1 MTIAEGAA
9 IALPSPPSD
18 ENINN
23 TPDLF
28 KPGHVAQI
36 SLRTLHDVIQAKS
49 LLKSA
54 NSPTR
59 PVLSDL
65 EITFRAVYYKPDG
78 ATVVRIARRALRPVA
93 HIGHER
99 ALSACLGLRGPD
111 LTHTCIPARM
121 RNAFDKAATDG
132 EIWIARLVAFSSKDL
147 QPEGYARQEYYKVF
161 KEIALRKDGKD
172 WTVADLEGVFGFFVD
187 RRGR

>member
-1 MTIAEGAA
+1 MSTAEDAA

-23 TPDLF
+23 TPDFF
-28 KPGHVAQI
+28 KAGHVAQI
-36 SLRTLHDVIQAKS
+36 SLRTLQDVTQAKS

-54 NSPTR
+54 DSPTR

-65 EITFRAVYYKPDG
+65 EITFRAVYDKPDG
-78 ATVVRIARRALRPVA
+78 ATIVRIARKALRPVA

-99 ALSACLGLRGPD
+99 ALSVCLGLRGPD
-111 LTHTCIPARM
+111 LTHICIPVRI
-121 RNAFDKAATDG
+121 RNAFDKAANEGD
-132 EIWIARLVAFSSKDL
+132 IWVARLVAFSSKDL
-147 QPEGYARQEYYKVF
+147 QSEGYARQEYYKVF

-172 WTVADLEGVFGFFVD
+172 WTVADLEAVIDFFAD

>member
-1 MTIAEGAA
+1 M
-9 IALPSPPSD
+9 ALPSPPSD
-18 ENINN
+18 ENTNN

-36 SLRTLHDVIQAKS
+36 SLRTPQDVTQAKS
-49 LLKSA
+49 LLKTA
-54 NSPTR
+54 GSPTR

-65 EITFRAVYYKPDG
+65 EITFRALYDKPDS
-78 ATVVRIARRALRPVA
+78 ATIVRIARKALRPVA

-99 ALSACLGLRGPD
+99 ALAVCLGLRGLD
-111 LTHTCIPARM
+111 LKQMCIPARV
-121 RNAFDKAATDG
+121 RNAFDKAAHDG
-132 EIWIARLVAFSSKDL
+132 DVWIARLVAFSSKDL
-147 QPEGYARQEYYKVF
+147 QSEGYARLEYYEVF

-172 WTVADLEGVFGFFVD
+172 WTVADLEGVFEFFAD